1 MAIYASVQ
9 YDYQN
14 NMYKKIYLLIGVKFS
29 YSWQLVD
36 AVNCL
41 LKLIMAFL
49 ATQQELK
56 TFLVYTVINML
67 L

>member
-9 YDYQN
+9 SDYQN
-14 NMYKKIYLLIGVKFS
+14 NMYKKIYLLIGVKLNY

-41 LKLIMAFL
+41 LKLIMAFSGN
-49 ATQQELK
+49 T
-56 TFLVYTVINML
+56 TTVENISGVHSF
-67 L
+67 